1 MTARKISGFLNE
13 PASGLNRLAA
23 EAKRLLKLSHVWEV
37 IAPHGLARSSRVGP
51 VKDRIL
57 TLYVD
62 NGATAAR
69 LKQQLPRL
77 LLNFRQRGH
86 DLTAIK
92 VEVQVNTMSL
102 EMEKN
107 PPRPPIPA
115 SGIASLEKLKH
126 DLEPSPLKQALT
138 HLLQHQERRLQQ
150 DDAADGDQGQDDQ
163 H

>member
-1 MTARKISGFLNE
+1 MTARKISGFLSE
-13 PASGLNRLAA
+13 PASGLSRLAT
-23 EAKRLLKLSHVWEV
+23 EAKRLLKLSNVWEA

-57 TLYVD
+57 TLYAD

-92 VEVQVNTMSL
+92 VEVQVKTMSL
-102 EMEKN
+102 ETAKS
-107 PPRPPIPA
+107 PRRPSIPA
-115 SGIASLEKLKH
+115 TGIASLEKLER
-126 DLEPSPLKQALT
+126 DLEPSPLKHALT
-138 HLLQHQERRLQQ
+138 HLLEHQGQSKQ
-150 DDAADGDQGQDDQ
+150 DDAADGDQGKDDQ
-163 H
+163 Q